1 MTTQT
6 QQANSQKE
14 ITYFNLHTTGLA
26 YVNRI
31 REVSVKRGTSFYA
44 CTLAMLR
51 GSSENPEYTFI
62 DVRVSG
68 EEAISLIKRCEKAC
82 QEEKKILAGV
92 VVGDIYPETF
102 IYEKGKHK
110 GETGVTMKGRLL
122 RIKFLKIDGVLKYQE
137 KPANQTDN
145 KPAQES
151 AEFPTSEA
159 A

>member
-6 QQANSQKE
+6 QQTHAKDV
-14 ITYFNLHTTGLA
+14 TYFNLHTTGLA

-31 REVSVKRGTSFYA
+31 REVPIKRGANFYA

-51 GSSENPEYTFI
+51 GNSENPEYTYI

-82 QEEKKILAGV
+82 QEKKNILAGV

-102 IYEKGKHK
+102 VYEKGECK

-137 KPANQTDN
+137 KPANQNDN
-145 KPAQES
+145 TPES
-151 AEFPTSEA
+151 EESSATEVVEA

>member
-6 QQANSQKE
+6 QQTNSKE
-14 ITYFNLHTTGLA
+14 ITYFDLHTTGLA

-31 REVSVKRGTSFYA
+31 REVNIKKGTNFYA

-51 GSSENPEYTFI
+51 GSSENPEYTYI

-82 QEEKKILAGV
+82 QEKKTILAGV
-92 VVGDIYPETF
+92 VVGDIYPDTF
-102 IYEKGKHK
+102 IYEKGERK

-122 RIKFLKIDGVLKYQE
+122 RIKFLKIDGVLKHQE
-137 KPANQTDN
+137 KPANQTKN
-145 KPAQES
+145 EPASES
-151 AEFPTSEA
+151 EESPASEA